1 MAAAFFLSPAE
12 TCPIESLPA
21 GRSLRE
27 TTGALGVAM
36 TTAKTHLKKA
46 KPHSTIPDRPR
57 PMTRKSHPRRRASMC
72 PVVCPK

>member
-36 TTAKTHLKKA
+36 TTAKTHLEKA
-46 KPHSTIPDRPR
+46 KPQSTIQPR
-57 PMTRKSHPRRRASMC
+57 PM
-72 PVVCPK
+72 

>member
-36 TTAKTHLKKA
+36 TTAKTHLEKA
-46 KPHSTIPDRPR
+46 TRLSLIDRGL
-57 PMTRKSHPRRRASMC
+57 PRRRVSMC